1 MKWRCALVQPRLPAF
16 PDGELNL
23 FWRRVLAAH
32 LKVCPECRRELEELT
47 EAVRLYQAHP
57 VPDPGPAFWQEF
69 DRDLHVKLAQVNQAP
84 AAEPRRLRLPHYVM
98 GATALAG
105 VLALAVYLG
114 PFSRTASS
122 PGVAPRLAETKSQE
136 MTLDRERPRAQR
148 AKAAAP
154 APPPVAAERSL
165 ALTPAGKSETAAAQ
179 SVEPAPAPAKDAEFS
194 LASGK
199 VEKAG
204 KNAEDEDDLWA
215 DDDFLSWDADSLVAD
230 LSQEEKQVLKSR
242 LESRR

>member
-1 MKWRCALVQPRLPAF
+1 MTWRCALVQRRLPAF
-16 PDGELNL
+16 PDGDLSP
-23 FWRRVLAAH
+23 FWRRLIAAH

-47 EAVRLYQAHP
+47 EAVRLYQSQP
-57 VPDPGPAFWQEF
+57 LPDPGPAFWQEF
-69 DRDLHVKLAQVNQAP
+69 DRELHVKLAQVNQAP
-84 AAEPRRLRLPHYVM
+84 EPQPRRLRLPHYVM

-114 PFSRTASS
+114 PFARTASS

-136 MTLDRERPRAQR
+136 ARMPHDATRAKQ

-154 APPPVAAERSL
+154 APPPVAASRSL
-165 ALTPAGKSETAAAQ
+165 ALMPAEKSEPAAAQ
-179 SVEPAPAPAKDAEFS
+179 LAEPAPAPAKDAEFS

-199 VEKAG
+199 VEKPGESAG
-204 KNAEDEDDLWA
+204 DEDDLWA
-215 DDDFLSWDADSLVAD
+215 DDDVLGWDADSLVAD